1 MSSSIEQYL
10 LHAALLCGM
19 HPNDG
24 TVVYRQQL
32 FFVANRDLG
41 SRNHDSDFQRALE
54 TAVDKKGLFQNAEK
68 GQGEYM
74 LTAAGFAAA
83 TTHAGSVQ
91 ARYEPT
97 RRDDFRLVVR
107 GSVGK
112 TKLELRTR
120 GVRSTVFLNGEMCR
134 AATDACR
141 RLELI
146 AGIHLPTQGTSAVRV
161 LHDFAIDRNF
171 EIEFN

>member
-1 MSSSIEQYL
+1 MPSSIEQYL

-19 HPNDG
+19 NPTNG
-24 TVVYRQQL
+24 TVVYRHQL

-54 TAVDKKGLFQNAEK
+54 TAVDRKGLFQNAEK
-68 GQGEYM
+68 GQGEYII
-74 LTAAGFAAA
+74 TPSGYAAA
-83 TTHAGSVQ
+83 TAYAGTVQ
-91 ARYEPT
+91 SRYTPT
-97 RRDDFRLVVR
+97 RRDDFRLTVR
-107 GSVGK
+107 GHVGK
-112 TKLELRTR
+112 TKVELKTR
-120 GVRSTVFLNGEMCR
+120 GVKSTVFLDGQVIR

-146 AGIHLPTQGTSAVRV
+146 AGLSLPTQGTSAVRV
-161 LHDFAIDRNF
+161 LHDFAIDRDF

>member
-1 MSSSIEQYL
+1 MASSIEQYL

-19 HPNDG
+19 NPIER

-54 TAVDKKGLFQNAEK
+54 TAVDKKALFLNAEK
-68 GQGEYM
+68 GRGEYI
-74 LTAAGFAAA
+74 LTPFGYSTA
-83 TTHAGSVQ
+83 TALAGSVQ
-91 ARYEPT
+91 AVYAPA
-97 RRDDFRLVVR
+97 RRDTFRLTVR

-112 TKLELRTR
+112 TRLEIRTR
-120 GVRSTVFLNGEMCR
+120 GIQSTVLFDGQALR
-134 AATDACR
+134 TATEACR

-146 AGIHLPTQGTSAVRV
+146 AGISLPTAGTSAVRV
-161 LHDFAIDRNF
+161 LHDLAIDRNF